1 MATPGKF
8 TDLVMVCTALLCY
21 MQASAQDIWGAYG
34 KTIAPEKYQGK
45 NFRYKAL
52 VKSEITDDSAAAHL
66 WVRIDKTQGQ
76 SFFDNMAKRPI
87 RNSEWKEYEIS
98 GKIDT
103 GVRTITFGMYCI
115 YNGKFQ
121 FDDMLFEVQNTD
133 GGWTPVFTEKFETG
147 KNPFSKGIGGGSS
160 GVNDAFVPSFITG
173 YKGSKSMQIQSRTI
187 PIYGMDKKNGKYAE
201 VNGIKLYYEVYG
213 TGQPMLVL
221 HGNGGSI
228 ASASEFYKE
237 LSAKYKIIAI
247 DSRGQGKSGDTDA
260 PLTYDQ
266 MASDVNTLLDQINID
281 SAYIWG
287 QSDGAILGLLLAKDY
302 PKKVKKVVAFGSNIQ
317 PDSSA
322 IFQWA
327 IDGIHKILSESK
339 DFKEKRLNQMMKDFP
354 QLQYDE
360 LAKIQA
366 PVLVV
371 AGDRDVIRPEH
382 TLKIFQHI
390 PKSQLFIVPG
400 ATHGASWEKKDLFL
414 KVMYEF
420 LDKSFTMPNTKDW
433 YQ

>member
-8 TDLVMVCTALLCY
+8 INYLMVCIVVLCC
-21 MQASAQDIWGAYG
+21 MQTTGQEIWGAFG
-34 KTIAPEKYQGK
+34 KTIEPEKYQGK
-45 NFRYKAL
+45 NFRYKAF

-66 WVRIDKTQGQ
+66 WVRVDKTQGAG
-76 SFFDNMAKRPI
+76 FFENMSKRPI
-87 RNSEWKEYEIS
+87 RNSEWKEYEIT

-103 GVRTITFGMYCI
+103 AAKAITFGMYCV

-121 FDDMLFEVQNTD
+121 FDNMLFEVQNND
-133 GGWTPVFTEKFETG
+133 GGWTPVFNEKFESA
-147 KNPFSKGIGGGSS
+147 KNPFKKGIAGGSN
-160 GVNDAFVPSFITG
+160 GVNDAFVPSFVTG
-173 YKGSKSMQIQSRTI
+173 YKGSKSMLIQSKTI
-187 PIYGMDKKNGKYAE
+187 PIYGMDKKTGKYAD
-201 VNGIKLYYEVYG
+201 VNGIKLYYEIYG

-228 ASASEFYKE
+228 SSASEFYKE
-237 LSAKYKIIAI
+237 LSAKYKVIAI

-266 MASDVNTLLDQINID
+266 MASDINALLEQINVD

-287 QSDGAILGLLLAKDY
+287 QSDGAILGLLIAKDY

-327 IDGIHKILSESK
+327 IDGINKILSESK
-339 DFKEKRLNQMMKDFP
+339 DIKEKKLNQMMKDFP
-354 QLQYDE
+354 QLQYEE

-414 KVMYEF
+414 KIMYEF
-420 LDKSFTMPNTKDW
+420 LDKPFTMPNTKDW